1 MAKKNEDSA
10 GAGLSGRRGQAAR
23 NDETILEAAR
33 AVFIDDPK
41 APVSAVAARA
51 GVGMS
56 ALYRRYAGKE
66 ELLRR
71 LCHDGL
77 LRFVGEAEEALA
89 DPDPWRA
96 LTAFLGRVVDA
107 DVHSLTVHLA
117 GSFTPTEEMYEDS
130 LRAAELGARLVER
143 AWECGRLRADV
154 VPDDLTLVLEGCAAI
169 RLPDAGR
176 TRQLR
181 RRHLALLVRGM
192 DTAAR
197 GDGAERGPAG
207 GDRQDDHGDG
217 GDGADRGDDGQGALP
232 GPPPT
237 GEELA
242 WRWRR

>member
-1 MAKKNEDSA
+1 MAKKNEVPA

-33 AVFIDDPK
+33 AVFIEDPK

-77 LRFVGEAEEALA
+77 LRFVGEAEAALA

-96 LTAFLGRVVDA
+96 FTGFLGRVVDA

-117 GSFTPTEEMYEDS
+117 GSFTPTEEMYGDS
-130 LRAAELGARLVER
+130 LRAAELGARLVDR
-143 AWECGRLRADV
+143 ARECGRLRADV
-154 VPDDLTLVLEGCAAI
+154 VPDDVTLVLEGCAAI

-176 TRQLR
+176 TGQLR

-192 DTAAR
+192 DTRAAAGT
-197 GDGAERGPAG
+197 GD
-207 GDRQDDHGDG
+207 GDG
-217 GDGADRGDDGQGALP
+217 GDGDEDGGGEDTGGGPDALP

-242 WRWRR
+242 WRWAV

>member
-1 MAKKNEDSA
+1 MAKKNEASA
-10 GAGLSGRRGQAAR
+10 AGLPGRRSQAAR

-33 AVFIDDPK
+33 AVFIEDPR

-77 LRFVGEAEEALA
+77 LRFVCEAEAALA

-117 GSFTPTEEMYEDS
+117 GSFTPTEQMYADS
-130 LRAAELGARLVER
+130 LRAAELGTRLVER
-143 AWECGRLRADV
+143 ARGCGRLRADI
-154 VPDDLTLVLEGCAAI
+154 VPDDVTLVLEGCAAI
-169 RLPDAGR
+169 RLPDAER

-192 DTAAR
+192 DAAAAR
-197 GDGAERGPAG
+197 G
-207 GDRQDDHGDG
+207 GDG
-217 GDGADRGDDGQGALP
+217 GGGRGPSGAGDRGGADTGGGSDGGGPDVLP

-237 GEELA
+237 GEELG
-242 WRWRR
+242 WRWRT

>member
-1 MAKKNEDSA
+1 MAKKNETPA

-33 AVFIDDPK
+33 AVFIEDPK

-77 LRFVGEAEEALA
+77 LRFVGEAEAALTE
-89 DPDPWRA
+89 PDPWRA
-96 LTAFLGRVVDA
+96 FTAFLERVVDA

-117 GSFTPTEEMYEDS
+117 GSFTPTEQMYEDS
-130 LRAAELGARLVER
+130 LRAAELGARLVEGAR
-143 AWECGRLRADV
+143 ESGRLRADV
-154 VPDDLTLVLEGCAAI
+154 VPDDITLVLEGCAAI
-169 RLPDAGR
+169 RLPDAVR
-176 TRQLR
+176 TRELR

-192 DTAAR
+192 DEENE
-197 GDGAERGPAG
+197 GGGP
-207 GDRQDDHGDG
+207 DV
-217 GDGADRGDDGQGALP
+217 LP